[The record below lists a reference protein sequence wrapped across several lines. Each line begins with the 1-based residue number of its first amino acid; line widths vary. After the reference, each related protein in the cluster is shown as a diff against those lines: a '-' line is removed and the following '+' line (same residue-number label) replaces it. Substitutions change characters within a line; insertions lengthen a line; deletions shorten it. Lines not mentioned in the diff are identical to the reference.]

1 MQQGRCAAISFLR
14 SAMVS
19 SGLHFTRIFRPIRS
33 LQMTWHEQHIDQ
45 TPNNNSKSMLLC
57 TNPSSMQIC
66 SKVPSY
72 SIMLQAVP
80 WLASIMAEECAKGP
94 SYCQCCEGSYKLE
107 VQASLFLFSEQ
118 LQFWEMSSTYPCSF
132 YIFWCI
138 CSGTCPSKL
147 GASVVAL
154 NQHISKP
161 CFSPMFLLRNWPNGL
176 EPQHYD
182 DNDPCCSVA
191 KGSIGSAIHI
201 SPIFFSSPLLA

>member
-33 LQMTWHEQHIDQ
+33 LQMTWHEQHVDQ

-57 TNPSSMQIC
+57 TNASSMQIC
-66 SKVPSY
+66 SKFPSY

-94 SYCQCCEGSYKLE
+94 SYCPCCKGSYKLE

-118 LQFWEMSSTYPCSF
+118 LQNSCNSERCLLHIIAVSTSF
-132 YIFWCI
+132 
-138 CSGTCPSKL
+138 
-147 GASVVAL
+147 GASVPEHVLPSWEQA
-154 NQHISKP
+154 
-161 CFSPMFLLRNWPNGL
+161 
-176 EPQHYD
+176 
-182 DNDPCCSVA
+182 
-191 KGSIGSAIHI
+191 
-201 SPIFFSSPLLA
+201 